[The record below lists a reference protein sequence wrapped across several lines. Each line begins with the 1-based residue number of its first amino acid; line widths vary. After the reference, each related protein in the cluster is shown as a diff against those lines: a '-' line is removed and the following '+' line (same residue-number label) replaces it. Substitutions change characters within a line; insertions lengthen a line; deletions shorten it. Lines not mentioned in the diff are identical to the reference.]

1 VDKTKYGKYF
11 ITEFKELKK
20 QIPWGRA
27 LEHKQETHLLRIDKD
42 VIDEVSCF
50 SWCNWFWPSIV
61 KAKLED
67 RSTKPHSHNY
77 DEIIGMVG
85 TNFDDPYDL
94 GGEIE
99 INLGGEKH
107 IITKSCLVY
116 IPAGLEHGPFR
127 ELKMER
133 PIFQFEFGM
142 SGRHD
147 ST

>member
-1 VDKTKYGKYF
+1 MDKTKYGKYF
-11 ITEFKELKK
+11 ITGFGDLKNKNPWSRNVGKE
-20 QIPWGRA
+20 
-27 LEHKQETHLLRIDKD
+27 EETKLLRIDEN
-42 VIDEVSCF
+42 VIKGISFF

-61 KAKLED
+61 ETKLED
-67 RSTKPHSHNY
+67 RSTKPHSHTY

-107 IITKSCLVY
+107 IVTQSCLVY

-133 PIFQFEFGM
+133 PIFQFEFGLN
-142 SGRHD
+142 GIHD
-147 ST
+147 